1 MTKKKLIDLSVID
14 SVVEMHTFLVI
25 LVRHFDFSIPE
36 NAKEVKRI
44 RTGMITPVVI
54 GEEDKGPQLPL
65 KITALRDE

>member
-1 MTKKKLIDLSVID
+1 M
-14 SVVEMHTFLVI
+14 I